1 MSEYNFH
8 YEESG
13 HSRKINHKTI
23 MANNY
28 GSVFD
33 RAKACLEGTLTKK
46 I

>member
-1 MSEYNFH
+1 MSEYNFY

-33 RAKACLEGTLTKK
+33 RAKACPEGTLTKK